1 MIVINML
8 LLILQRAE
16 QHQGSKYFR
25 LSSSIHENFG
35 TPDIVRDLLI
45 PLDQWTLEMPQR
57 LMHIMTHTRDWIVLV
72 DPKTDKPAATV
83 DQQVFKAL
91 QGLARELDK
100 IDYGLLLDN
109 RVGPLRLPD
118 D

>member
-1 MIVINML
+1 
-8 LLILQRAE
+8 
-16 QHQGSKYFR
+16 
-25 LSSSIHENFG
+25 
-35 TPDIVRDLLI
+35 
-45 PLDQWTLEMPQR
+45 MPQR

-100 IDYGLLLDN
+100 TDYGLLLDS